1 MFTLVPRIT
10 IQDRTMLWKV
20 NEFSLIYLPTCL
32 TTYVS
37 VIFCFLASSKLPH
50 GSQAAL
56 ASGLVL
62 NKETCSSFRIFAL
75 ALQSVWNA
83 LAPDTH
89 LSILSSH
96 SHFLSDVTSA
106 ERSSLTISSIT
117 ALALPAAALLPL
129 PPRFIFLHST
139 YCQAK
144 SYLTLCDSLD
154 CSPPGSSVHGILR
167 ARILERIAMP
177 SSRGSLWARTQTGVS
192 HIAGGFLTSWATRE
206 AHCQA
211 IVYCKYICLF
221 IFCLCH

>member
-1 MFTLVPRIT
+1 MFTLVPSIT

-56 ASGLVL
+56 VSGLVL

-75 ALQSVWNA
+75 ALQSVWNV

-106 ERSSLTISSIT
+106 ERSSMTISSIT
-117 ALALPAAALLPL
+117 ALALPAASLLPL
-129 PPRFIFLHST
+129 PPTLFSFTALT
-139 YCQAK
+139 AK
-144 SYLTLCDSLD
+144 L
-154 CSPPGSSVHGILR
+154 
-167 ARILERIAMP
+167 
-177 SSRGSLWARTQTGVS
+177 S
-192 HIAGGFLTSWATRE
+192 HIQLFVTPWTVACQVPLFMGFSRQE
-206 AHCQA
+206 
-211 IVYCKYICLF
+211 Y
-221 IFCLCH
+221 